1 MKRISILIAGLI
13 LIPSLFAGPIR
24 DDFFKTRDDIE
35 KAKDSPESRKQFLET
50 NIQRSLR
57 RLLVRYYGYQTP
69 EKIKISASNY
79 EQSEK
84 DKLTYYF
91 KYEEYVGFLTFSN
104 NPEYYYAVPREEKV
118 MQKPKA
124 GDARPTSGTN

>member
-1 MKRISILIAGLI
+1 MKQFFLIVTAVALTFTSLSAG
-13 LIPSLFAGPIR
+13 AIR
-24 DDFFKTRDDIE
+24 DDYFKTLDDLE
-35 KAKDSPESRKQFLET
+35 KSKDTPESRKQFLET

-57 RLLVRYYGYQTP
+57 RLLVRYYGYVNP

-91 KYEEYVGFLTFSN
+91 KFEDYVGFLTFSN
-104 NPEYYYAVPREEKV
+104 DPEYYYAVPREEKV
-118 MQKPKA
+118 INKPKA
-124 GDARPTSGTN
+124 GAK

>member
-1 MKRISILIAGLI
+1 MKKLI
-13 LIPSLFAGPIR
+13 LISALASLIVATVSAGPIR
-24 DDFFKTRDDIE
+24 DEYFKTRDDLE
-35 KAKDSPESRKQFLET
+35 KSKDTPESRKQFLET

-57 RLLVRYYGYQTP
+57 RLLVRYYGYPNP

-91 KYEEYVGFLTFSN
+91 KFEDYVGFLTFSN
-104 NPEYYYAVPREEKV
+104 NPEYYYAVPREEKIL
-118 MQKPKA
+118 QKQKA
-124 GDARPTSGTN
+124 NTK

>member
-1 MKRISILIAGLI
+1 MTRILLI
-13 LIPSLFAGPIR
+13 LTLAAITAGSVSAGPIR
-24 DDFFKTRDDIE
+24 DDYFKTRDDLE
-35 KAKDSPESRKQFLET
+35 KSKDSPESRKQFLET

-57 RLLVRYYGYQTP
+57 RLLVRYFGYLTP
-69 EKIKISASNY
+69 EKVKVAASNY

-104 NPEYYYAVPREEKV
+104 DPEYYYAVPREEKV
-118 MQKPKA
+118 VQKMKA
-124 GDARPTSGTN
+124 GAK

>member
-1 MKRISILIAGLI
+1 MKKLI
-13 LIPSLFAGPIR
+13 LISALASLVVAAVSAGPIR
-24 DDFFKTRDDIE
+24 DDYFKTRDDLE
-35 KAKDSPESRKQFLET
+35 KSKDTPESRKQFLET

-57 RLLVRYYGYQTP
+57 RLLVRYYGYSTP

-91 KYEEYVGFLTFSN
+91 KFEEYVGFLTFSN
-104 NPEYYYAVPREEKV
+104 DPEYYYAVPREEKIL
-118 MQKPKA
+118 QKQKA
-124 GDARPTSGTN
+124 DGK

>member
-1 MKRISILIAGLI
+1 MKRISIILAGLM

-24 DDFFKTRDDIE
+24 DDYFKTRDDIE

-84 DKLTYYF
+84 DKLTYYIKF
-91 KYEEYVGFLTFSN
+91 EEYVGFLTFSN

-124 GDARPTSGTN
+124 GSN

>member
-1 MKRISILIAGLI
+1 MIKRIFTPALLLIAVSAL
-13 LIPSLFAGPIR
+13 SAGPIR
-24 DDFFKTRDDIE
+24 DDYFKTRDDLE
-35 KAKDSPESRKQFLET
+35 KSKDTPESRKQFLET

-57 RLLVRYYGYQTP
+57 RLLVRYYGYVNP

-91 KYEEYVGFLTFSN
+91 KYEDYVGFMTFSN
-104 NPEYYYAVPREEKV
+104 DPEYYYAVPREEKV
-118 MQKPKA
+118 VQKMKA
-124 GDARPTSGTN
+124 GAAK

>member
-1 MKRISILIAGLI
+1 MKKQLLMFALLCAGAA
-13 LIPSLFAGPIR
+13 SLSAGPIR
-24 DDFFKTRDDIE
+24 DEFFKTKDDIE
-35 KAKDSPESRKQFLET
+35 KGKDTPEMRKQFLET

-69 EKIKISASNY
+69 EKVKISASNY

-91 KYEEYVGFLTFSN
+91 KFEEYVGFFTFSN
-104 NPEYYYAVPREEKV
+104 DPEYYYAVPRDEKIIT
-118 MQKPKA
+118 KPKA
-124 GDARPTSGTN
+124 GAN

>member
-1 MKRISILIAGLI
+1 MRSILITTVLAAICLTSI
-13 LIPSLFAGPIR
+13 SAGPIR

-35 KAKDSPESRKQFLET
+35 KGKDTPESRKQFLET

-69 EKIKISASNY
+69 EKIKIAASNY

-91 KYEEYVGFLTFSN
+91 KFEEYVGFLTFSN

-124 GDARPTSGTN
+124 GSN

>member
-1 MKRISILIAGLI
+1 MKQFFLIVAAVALTLTSLSAG
-13 LIPSLFAGPIR
+13 AIR
-24 DDFFKTRDDIE
+24 DDYFKTLDDLE
-35 KAKDSPESRKQFLET
+35 KSKDTPESRKQFLET

-57 RLLVRYYGYQTP
+57 RLLVRYYGYVNP

-91 KYEEYVGFLTFSN
+91 KFEDYVGFLTFSN
-104 NPEYYYAVPREEKV
+104 DPEYYYAVPREEKV
-118 MQKPKA
+118 INKPKA
-124 GDARPTSGTN
+124 GAK

>member
-1 MKRISILIAGLI
+1 MKNLMAWLVFAALVGGAV
-13 LIPSLFAGPIR
+13 FAGPIR
-24 DDFFKTRDDIE
+24 DDYFKTKDDIE
-35 KAKDSPESRKQFLET
+35 KSKDTPEARKQFLET

-57 RLLVRYYGYQTP
+57 RLLVRYYGYNNP

-91 KYEEYVGFLTFSN
+91 KFEEYVGFLTFSN

-118 MQKPKA
+118 LQKPKA
-124 GDARPTSGTN
+124 DNK

>member
-1 MKRISILIAGLI
+1 MKWTSIFTMAAMLATTLYAG
-13 LIPSLFAGPIR
+13 AIR
-24 DDFFKTRDDIE
+24 DDYFKTRDDIE
-35 KAKDSPESRKQFLET
+35 KSKDTPESRKAFLES

-57 RLLVRYYGYQTP
+57 RLLVRYYGYVNP

-91 KYEEYVGFLTFSN
+91 KFEEYVGFLTFSN

-124 GDARPTSGTN
+124 DGK

>member
-1 MKRISILIAGLI
+1 MKRISLIILATALTTTI
-13 LIPSLFAGPIR
+13 FAGAIR
-24 DDFFKTRDDIE
+24 DDYFKTRDDIE
-35 KAKDSPESRKQFLET
+35 KGKDTPESRKAFLET

-57 RLLVRYYGYQTP
+57 RLLVRYYGYVNP
-69 EKIKISASNY
+69 EKIKIAASNY

-91 KYEEYVGFLTFSN
+91 KFEEYVGFLTFSN

-118 MQKPKA
+118 LQKPKA
-124 GDARPTSGTN
+124 EGK